1 MEILYLLIPLSVVLV
16 FVIGVMFRWF
26 VKNGQFDDLEGP
38 AYRLLMDNDKP
49 PDAKEVDGKKAAQEE
64 RSLS

>member
-1 MEILYLLIPLSVVLV
+1 MEILYMLVPLSVVLV

-38 AYRLLMDNDKP
+38 AYRLLMDNDRP
-49 PDAKEVDGKKAAQEE
+49 PEIKKSEEPAAPKDLPP
-64 RSLS
+64 RS